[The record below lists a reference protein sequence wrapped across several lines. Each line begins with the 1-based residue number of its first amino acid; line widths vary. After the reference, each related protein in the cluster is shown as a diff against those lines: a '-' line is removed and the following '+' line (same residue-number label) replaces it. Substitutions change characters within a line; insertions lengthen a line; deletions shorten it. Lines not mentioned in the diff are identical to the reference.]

1 MTPMK
6 VLLVATAIAAVPV
19 AAHAATSATAVA
31 DLNIRSGPGPQ
42 YPVVGLIGQN
52 DSALINGCLEG
63 SKWCVVEYNGA
74 QGWAYSDYLVADLSG
89 SPVVLTDGY
98 SQVGVP
104 VTTFEPS
111 EGAEA
116 GGAAGATTGIVGGA
130 IAGALIA
137 GPVGAVGGAVIGGA
151 AGGVTGSAAGA
162 AIDPPQEVR
171 TYVTANPP
179 QPVYLEG
186 EVVVG
191 AGVPESVEL
200 MPVPD
205 YGYKYVYVNGQPV
218 LVDPES
224 RRIVYVVR
232 Q

>member
-6 VLLVATAIAAVPV
+6 SLLAATALIAVSAS
-19 AAHAATSATAVA
+19 AQAQTSATAVA
-31 DLNIRSGPGPQ
+31 DLNVRSGPGPQ
-42 YPVVGLIGQN
+42 YPVIGLINQN
-52 DSALINGCLEG
+52 TNATVNGCLEG
-63 SKWCVVEYNGA
+63 SKWCVVDYNGS
-74 QGWAYSDYLVADLSG
+74 QGWAYSDYLAADLSG
-89 SPVVLTDGY
+89 STVVLTDSY
-98 SQVGVP
+98 SQIGVP
-104 VTTFEPS
+104 VTTYTPS
-111 EGAEA
+111 EGAQA
-116 GGAAGATTGIVGGA
+116 GGTAGATTGIVGGA

-151 AGGVTGSAAGA
+151 AGSITGSAAGA
-162 AIDPPQEVR
+162 AIDPPEQVR
-171 TYVTANPP
+171 TYVSANPA

-191 AGVPESVEL
+191 AGLPDTVEL

-218 LVDPES
+218 LVDPDS

-232 Q
+232 